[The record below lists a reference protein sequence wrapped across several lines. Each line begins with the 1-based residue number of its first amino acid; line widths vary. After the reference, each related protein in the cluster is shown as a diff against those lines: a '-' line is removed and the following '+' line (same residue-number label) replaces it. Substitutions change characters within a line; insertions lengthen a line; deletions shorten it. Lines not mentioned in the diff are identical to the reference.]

1 MQKVKKAYEITDAKI
16 SFVSLVDKPAN
27 KRPFLL
33 TKAEDGQASFTTYG
47 RIIKTDTENHY
58 VTGIVYEPMEEDSH
72 GNYMTAEEI
81 TRTAYW
87 FAKNGDKV
95 DLQHSFVSLENAS
108 VVETWVAKADF
119 KIGDEVIKEGTWL
132 MTVEVS
138 DESVWEAIQ
147 KGEITGF
154 SMGGLGN
161 YSEEDIDLNSVSK
174 QETSEKKG
182 LLTQLAKA
190 LGLKVEKGAMA
201 GLYEERNKGTLFWN
215 AFNSLEDLLYGY
227 NRCSD
232 KYEFE
237 EDESIIRE
245 ALEDFSNIIQSILTT
260 EKSITKAI
268 AADNSVKLPIK
279 KAGKKISNKNKS
291 TLEGI
296 YESLGNFLKEF
307 DEDKDE
313 ETDDDNQKEEKEVTK
328 QEVGTIVT
336 KSVEA
341 AIAKALDEKK
351 NLNEENEN
359 NKNVKKSDENIT
371 QEQVQDMIAEAV
383 EKAIEPVL
391 QSKNLPSNLNG
402 SSQVKK
408 SSEHYLHGIL

>member
-33 TKAEDGQASFTTYG
+33 TKAENGQASFTTYG
-47 RIIKTDTENHY
+47 RIVKTDEENHY

-81 TRTAYW
+81 TKTAYW

-119 KIGDEVIKEGTWL
+119 EIGDEVIKEGTWL

-174 QETSEKKG
+174 QETREKKG

-201 GLYEERNKGTLFWN
+201 ELYEERNKCTLFWN
-215 AFNSLEDLLYGY
+215 AFNSLEDLLYRY

-237 EDESIIRE
+237 EDEDTIRE
-245 ALEDFSNIIQSILTT
+245 ALEDFSNIIQDILTM
-260 EKSITKAI
+260 EKSITKALI
-268 AADNSVKLPIK
+268 TDKPVN
-279 KAGKKISNKNKS
+279 KAGKKISSKNKS
-291 TLEGI
+291 TLEDI

-307 DEDKDE
+307 DEDE
-313 ETDDDNQKEEKEVTK
+313 EKEEKEVTK
-328 QEVGTIVT
+328 KEVEAMVT

-341 AIAKALDEKK
+341 AIAKALDEKD
-351 NLNEENEN
+351 EEKDLDEEDE
-359 NKNVKKSDENIT
+359 NKNVKKSDESIT
-371 QEQVQDMIAEAV
+371 PEQVQDMIAEAV

-391 QSKNLPSNLNG
+391 KSRNLPSNLNG
-402 SSQVKK
+402 SGQVKK

>member
-1 MQKVKKAYEITDAKI
+1 MQKIKKSYEITDAKI

-33 TKAEDGQASFTTYG
+33 TKAEKWQASFATYG
-47 RIIKTDTENHY
+47 RIVKTDAENHY

-72 GNYMTAEEI
+72 GNHMTAEEI
-81 TRTAYW
+81 TKAAHW
-87 FAKNGDKV
+87 FAKNGNKV

-119 KIGDEVIKEGTWL
+119 NIDDEIIKKGTWL

-138 DESVWEAIQ
+138 DEVVWEATQ

-174 QETSEKKG
+174 QGTSEKKG

-201 GLYEERNKGTLFWN
+201 ELYEERSKSTLFWN
-215 AFNSLEDLLYGY
+215 AFNSLEDLLYRY

-237 EDESIIRE
+237 EDEVIIKE
-245 ALEDFSNIIQSILTT
+245 ALEDFSNIIQDILAT
-260 EKSITKAI
+260 EKSITKALI
-268 AADNSVKLPIK
+268 ADKPVN
-279 KAGKKISNKNKS
+279 KAGKKISSKNKS

-307 DEDKDE
+307 DEEE
-313 ETDDDNQKEEKEVTK
+313 ETDEDNQKEEKEVTK
-328 QEVGTIVT
+328 QEVEAIVT

-351 NLNEENEN
+351 NLDEEDEDKN
-359 NKNVKKSDENIT
+359 NNVKKSDENTT
-371 QEQVQDMIAEAV
+371 QKQVQDMVTEAV

-391 QSKNLPSNLNG
+391 KSKNLPSNLNG
-402 SSQVKK
+402 SGQVKK